1 MIGLVVCTIS
11 GVLRLSWLNRSC
23 RGISWMERPISFIV
37 VTPSYGFPLVM
48 APSNVLMGGD
58 SLLIC
63 LGYFKPSS
71 KLSAVALGV
80 PFIESKSHIT
90 GINTTKSLFP

>member
-1 MIGLVVCTIS
+1 MIGLAVCTIS
-11 GVLRLSWLNRSC
+11 GVLQLSWLNRSC
-23 RGISWMERPISFIV
+23 LGISWMERPISLMV

-48 APSNVLMGGD
+48 APSNALMGGD

-71 KLSAVALGV
+71 KLSDVALGV
-80 PFIESKSHIT
+80 PFIERKSHHWY
-90 GINTTKSLFP
+90 

>member
-1 MIGLVVCTIS
+1 MIGLAVCTIS

-23 RGISWMERPISFIV
+23 LGISWMERPISFIV

-48 APSNVLMGGD
+48 APSNVLIGGD

-71 KLSAVALGV
+71 KLSDVALGV
-80 PFIESKSHIT
+80 PFIERKSHIRC
-90 GINTTKSLFP
+90 INNHYH